1 MTGFEPGSTLRVAL
15 FPSFMY
21 VKAADG
27 TLHGVAIE
35 LAQALAQWLGVRAQ
49 LVEKAA
55 PPQVVESLKAGETDI
70 AFLGIDPVR
79 GADVDFAGPLMRA
92 EFTLLVGPTV
102 KVGSIA
108 EADRLGVS
116 IAVVRG
122 HAMETALRGKF
133 PSARTVPADTP
144 DAAFDLL
151 MQDMVDVSAGIR
163 PGLMAYAPRLPCSH
177 VLADSY
183 GSNTIALAVLKGQ
196 PERLARLVA
205 FTREAKA
212 SGLARRAIDHARLQG
227 IEVPD

>member
-1 MTGFEPGSTLRVAL
+1 MTGFKAGSAVRVAL

-35 LAQALAQWLGVRAQ
+35 LAQALAERLGVTAQ
-49 LVEKAA
+49 LIEKAA

-79 GADVDFAGPLMRA
+79 GADVDFAGPIMRA
-92 EFTLLVGPTV
+92 QFTLLVGPTV
-102 KVGSIA
+102 KVDSIA
-108 EADRLGVS
+108 EVVRLGAS

-133 PSARTVPADTP
+133 PHATTVPADTP
-144 DAAFDLL
+144 DAAFELL
-151 MQDMVDVSAGIR
+151 LQDRADISAGIR
-163 PGLMAYAPRLPCSH
+163 PGLMAYAPRLPESR
-177 VLADSY
+177 VLADNY

-196 PERLARLVA
+196 PERLSTLVD
-205 FTREAKA
+205 FSRDAKA
-212 SGLARRAIDHARLQG
+212 SGLVRRAIDHAGLQG
-227 IEVPD
+227 VEVPD